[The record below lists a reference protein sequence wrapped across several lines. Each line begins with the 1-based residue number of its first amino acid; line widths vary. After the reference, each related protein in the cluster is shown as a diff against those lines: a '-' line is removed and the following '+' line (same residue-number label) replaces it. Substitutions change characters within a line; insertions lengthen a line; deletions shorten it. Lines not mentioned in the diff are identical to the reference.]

1 MAHYLDEIKNN
12 LHIVK
17 NKLKNQIIQR
27 EIRNVYQD
35 IDFDIK
41 ELIDSINWYIENI
54 ETLKETDKVELASN
68 INQELKRMIIYTK
81 DKNNIHV
88 YHVQLLD
95 NINFLL
101 EHSPTK
107 KTTDTSPKK
116 MISQEEFSKRYDE
129 LISKLTS
136 YDKGCNLILQTKA
149 DKVDFKVYK
158 NTNNS
163 ISVIAGEEKSKLS
176 FTKDK
181 LINIIYN
188 GEQIEYHKSYIAV
201 LIEKILDNSIFD
213 SISMYTGTFFDN
225 VVSRKENAEI
235 LNQREE
241 DRLIAAGKLSDL
253 ENKFNSRQEDFDN
266 LKMLL
271 NQVETAEQ
279 DFKDAKNAVLEDL
292 KIKVSYT
299 YWEEQFKLYSKKYWQ
314 YLISS
319 LIMSTLLLLFVFFFL
334 KHNPLIVDITPET
347 TKETVIKND
356 TNKTNNITINKQS
369 LQLWEYGFLILFTT
383 MIIWL
388 IRIAA
393 KITLSNYH
401 LSIDANERVIMIK
414 TYLALIKEG
423 SGYDENDK
431 KVILDNIF
439 RPTNFGIIKDESSVT
454 IADVVSS
461 LKSK

>member
-1 MAHYLDEIKNN
+1 
-12 LHIVK
+12 
-17 NKLKNQIIQR
+17 
-27 EIRNVYQD
+27 
-35 IDFDIK
+35 
-41 ELIDSINWYIENI
+41 
-54 ETLKETDKVELASN
+54 
-68 INQELKRMIIYTK
+68 
-81 DKNNIHV
+81 
-88 YHVQLLD
+88 
-95 NINFLL
+95 
-101 EHSPTK
+101 
-107 KTTDTSPKK
+107 
-116 MISQEEFSKRYDE
+116 
-129 LISKLTS
+129 
-136 YDKGCNLILQTKA
+136 
-149 DKVDFKVYK
+149 
-158 NTNNS
+158 
-163 ISVIAGEEKSKLS
+163 
-176 FTKDK
+176 
-181 LINIIYN
+181 
-188 GEQIEYHKSYIAV
+188 
-201 LIEKILDNSIFD
+201 
-213 SISMYTGTFFDN
+213 
-225 VVSRKENAEI
+225 
-235 LNQREE
+235 
-241 DRLIAAGKLSDL
+241 
-253 ENKFNSRQEDFDN
+253 
-266 LKMLL
+266 MLL